1 MTADGDAPRDQHPS
15 PSRLADE
22 RTDLAWNRCGLA
34 LVAVGLVIMRGL
46 TLQNFSRTDVAVG
59 AVILGLGMVSYLV
72 AGWHARRRLA
82 PDRAERP
89 ASTWDLLPVAMSV
102 AAVGVAAFVL
112 GLLFPA

>member
-1 MTADGDAPRDQHPS
+1 MTADGEAPRDQPPS
-15 PSRLADE
+15 PARLADE

-34 LVAVGLVIMRGL
+34 LVAVGLVIMRGF
-46 TLQNFSRTDVAVG
+46 TLEDLSRSDVAVG
-59 AVILGLGMVSYLV
+59 ATILGLGMVSYVV
-72 AGWHARRRLA
+72 AGWHAHRRLS

-102 AAVGVAAFVL
+102 TAVGLAAFVL